1 MAFTV
6 VVRVGPRVSRIRQ
19 ETLPAALDA
28 LDLELRTLGEA
39 ARRGH
44 QKAFTREY
52 EPVQQVSARG
62 EIVHGGR
69 LFGKVLGGIDVR
81 GDGSSEAWVGRVS
94 RELLERRR
102 SEEPI
107 DALRRRL
114 LEDR

>member
-6 VVRVGPRVSRIRQ
+6 VVRVGPRVSRIEQ

-28 LDLELRTLGEA
+28 LDLELRTLGGA
-39 ARRGH
+39 ARREH
-44 QKAFTREY
+44 QKAFAREY
-52 EPVQQVSARG
+52 EPGQQVSARG

-69 LFGKVLGGIDVR
+69 LFGKVLGGIDMR

-94 RELLERRR
+94 RRLVEQRRG
-102 SEEPI
+102 EEPV

-114 LEDR
+114 LSD